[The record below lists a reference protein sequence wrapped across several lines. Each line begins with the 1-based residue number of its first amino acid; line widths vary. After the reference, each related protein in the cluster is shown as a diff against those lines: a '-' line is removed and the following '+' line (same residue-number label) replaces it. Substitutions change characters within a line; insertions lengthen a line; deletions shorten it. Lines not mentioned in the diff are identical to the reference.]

1 MGACHVRN
9 QCLII
14 RMPREVDHF
23 QAEIIRGECEIMF
36 FKSCI
41 RDVIF
46 DFSDTAFMDSSGI
59 GLILGR
65 MQQVY
70 PVEGQVYL
78 FGGSPSIRKMW
89 EMSGLSGRVVLLET
103 AEEMREVYA

>member
-1 MGACHVRN
+1 MSICRVRK

-14 RMPREVDHF
+14 RMPVEIDHF
-23 QAEIIRGECEIMF
+23 RADAIRKECEIMF
-36 FKSCI
+36 MRFCI

-70 PVEGQVYL
+70 PLEGRVFL
-78 FGGSPSIRKMW
+78 FGGKPSIRKMW
-89 EMSGLSGRVVLLET
+89 EMSGLEGKVILLDT
-103 AEEMREVYA
+103 VEEMKEVYA